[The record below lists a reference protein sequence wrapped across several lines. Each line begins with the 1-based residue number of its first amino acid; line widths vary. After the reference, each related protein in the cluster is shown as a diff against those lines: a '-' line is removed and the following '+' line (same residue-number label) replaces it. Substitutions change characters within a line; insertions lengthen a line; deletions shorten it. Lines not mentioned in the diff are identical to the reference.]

1 MIADLLLIAISMQV
15 FGCWEY
21 IKCPVADVRV
31 SVSPQG
37 KVEDREGHTRRWMVE
52 GGTPNALFRNGVEPT
67 EPAAQGSGMD
77 ERLVLPSRAA
87 AGAAGAAG
95 EACLAPTSFVA
106 VGVGH
111 APILLL

>member
-37 KVEDREGHTRRWMVE
+37 IVEDEEGHKRRRMVE
-52 GGTPNALFRNGVEPT
+52 GGAPNALFRNGVEPT

-77 ERLVLPSRAA
+77 EWLVLPSRALRA
-87 AGAAGAAG
+87 LRALRAR
-95 EACLAPTSFVA
+95 
-106 VGVGH
+106 H
-111 APILLL
+111 ASPLLVSLP